1 MPCKVYFLE
10 DIGISWLN
18 VAKIELSVP
27 QSQCLDGRITD
38 IGMMRKEEAAWESE
52 RNNHTER
59 TAGNSERHRHRS
71 SLPLAKTRASSKPEA
86 QKKARCLV
94 SKAPGIILA
103 TTYSRTTYR
112 STTIGSA
119 AFHFRVRDGNGWV
132 HCAGSPDF
140 AELRFKYEQ

>member
-1 MPCKVYFLE
+1 MGKNKNE
-10 DIGISWLN
+10 
-18 VAKIELSVP
+18 
-27 QSQCLDGRITD
+27 
-38 IGMMRKEEAAWESE
+38 
-52 RNNHTER
+52 
-59 TAGNSERHRHRS
+59 
-71 SLPLAKTRASSKPEA
+71 
-86 QKKARCLV
+86 KKARCFV

-140 AELRFKYEQ
+140 AELVFKKKLRDRRLSGGQNMSENRALFFENRTLGENYTLR